1 MNSSTSYLKNV
12 SLKFV
17 SGGIG
22 LLLSTASGMIVAR
35 TLGAE
40 GNGTA
45 ALLLLIPNM
54 IAWVTNLGVGRA
66 NGYLV
71 GARKHPLQKLV
82 GNSLSLVV
90 IISLLVGTAYW
101 IVMPISLQFLSDS
114 NITRPM
120 LTLAF
125 LGVPLAILEMYLEG
139 LLLGLERIAQL
150 SLVTIIRFSSL
161 LALNVVLILVFGLD
175 VWGVLLSAIATFGIC
190 SVIYAFFLRD
200 KARMQPNLN
209 LKALQ
214 AALTFGL
221 QGHVGNVLHFLNL
234 RLDVFIVS
242 FLAGARSVGLYVVA
256 TALAELL
263 TCFSAS
269 FSFVLFPRTASSDQ
283 ETASR
288 FTPRV
293 VRLSTLI
300 TIVAAVGMFLVSR
313 PLITA
318 FYSEEYLPA
327 LYPLWILLPGVVSL
341 GYAGVIYS
349 DLGGRGRPYYSTYGA
364 LVSLLITG
372 GLDLWL
378 IPRWNIIGAALA
390 SSAAYTANAVIAA
403 YFYLRVTGTEPANL
417 LLIRKGD
424 IKAGFDAGHE
434 MALSLNQAFRAWWPL
449 KG

>member
-1 MNSSTSYLKNV
+1 MNNSTLYLKNV

-22 LLLSTASGMIVAR
+22 FLLSTASGMIVACA
-35 TLGAE
+35 LGAE

-66 NGYLV
+66 NSYLV
-71 GARKHPLQKLV
+71 GGRKHPLQTLV
-82 GNSLSLVV
+82 GNSLSLVL
-90 IISLLVGTAYW
+90 IISLLVGPAYW
-101 IVMPISLQFLSDS
+101 MAMPISLRFLSDS
-114 NITRPM
+114 SISRPM
-120 LTLAF
+120 LALAF
-125 LGVPLAILEMYLEG
+125 LGVPLALIETYLEG

-161 LALNVVLILVFGLD
+161 LALNTVLVLVFRLD

-190 SVIYAFFLRD
+190 STIYAFFL
-200 KARMQPNLN
+200 KGEARMQLSLS
-209 LKALQ
+209 LKALK
-214 AALTFGL
+214 AALVFGL

-242 FLAGARSVGLYVVA
+242 FLAGARSVGIYVVA
-256 TALAELL
+256 IALAELL
-263 TCFSAS
+263 TYFPAS
-269 FSFVLFPRTASSDQ
+269 FSFVLFSWTASSDH

-313 PLITA
+313 PLITL
-318 FYSEEYLPA
+318 FYAEEYLPA

-349 DLGGRGRPYYSTYGA
+349 DLGGRGRPDYSTYGA
-364 LVSLLITG
+364 LVSLLVTV

-390 SSAAYTANAVIAA
+390 SSAAYTANAAMAA
-403 YFYLRVTGTEPANL
+403 CFYLRLTGIEPANL

-434 MALSLNQAFRAWWPL
+434 MALSLSEAFRAWRPPR
-449 KG
+449 G